1 MAYEITGA
9 CTVCGKCERAC
20 SMDAISRGWKRYEI
34 DPDLCD
40 SYGACEY
47 VCPAG
52 AVLALDC

>member
-1 MAYEITGA
+1 MAYEITRA
-9 CTVCGKCERAC
+9 CTGCGKCERAC

-40 SYGACEY
+40 SCGDCEY

-52 AVLALDC
+52 AIEPD